1 MGVESSVE
9 YYHSLILPPLAP
21 KLPRQA
27 ASGGMGF
34 VDGWPCKLLLRS
46 LQLRTTL
53 ILLVI
58 LLPFYWLYVH
68 LFYWW
73 FDPHSTDFYPTF
85 YLTVFYWSF
94 YCNSTDH
101 STLNLLI
108 ILLPLYWAFYYPSTG
123 DSTPILLM
131 NWLPF
136 CGSFFHSILLV
147 ISTWWFHSLQLIV
160 HLFYWQFY
168 SHSTDH
174 STLNLLMI
182 LLPLYWAFY
191 YHSTG
196 DSTPILLMIVLPFYS
211 HSTDDSTPILQII
224 LPFCS
229 QFYSHPTDDTTRK
242 SSIISHGFGVVEP
255 YQTSTVLWR
264 EQIVISHEF
273 VVVQHYR
280 TSLVYCITQGTW
292 TKLSLFPLKL
302 SGSRRFSRVEPPW
315 IYVKLHPRPGYVCC
329 IMVRTGLEEL
339 NHPELMRSYP
349 MSLVSLE
356 LSDSW
361 RFGRVELPWTHVKLK
376 TRPGSLF
383 EQ

>member
-1 MGVESSVE
+1 MIHRMGVESSVE

-21 KLPRQA
+21 KLQRQA

-34 VDGWPCKLLLRS
+34 VDGWPCELLLRS

-58 LLPFYWLYVH
+58 LLPFYWLYTYSTDDSIPILLTSIPHSTWQYSTDHSTVILLIILLSIYWSFCSH
-68 LFYWW
+68 STEHSTTLLLEILLPFYWWIDSHSADHSSILFYWW
-73 FDPHSTDFYPTF
+73 FLPGDSTPFNWLYTYSTD
-85 YLTVFYWSF
+85 S
-94 YCNSTDH
+94 STPI
-101 STLNLLI
+101 LLI
-108 ILLPLYWAFYYPSTG
+108 ILL
-123 DSTPILLM
+123 
-131 NWLPF
+131 
-136 CGSFFHSILLV
+136 SIY
-147 ISTWWFHSLQLIV
+147 WWFC
-160 HLFYWQFY
+160 
-168 SHSTDH
+168 SHSTEH
-174 STLNLLMI
+174 STTILLEI
-182 LLPLYWAFY
+182 LLPFFWWL
-191 YHSTG
+191 
-196 DSTPILLMIVLPFYS
+196 YS

-229 QFYSHPTDDTTRK
+229 WFYSHPTDDTTRK
-242 SSIISHGFGVVEP
+242 SSIISHGFRVVEP

-302 SGSRRFSRVEPPW
+302 SGLRRFSRVEPPW

-329 IMVRTGLEEL
+329 TMVRTGLEEL

-361 RFGRVELPWTHVKLK
+361 RFGGVELPWTHVNLK